1 MFLYLAILHILN
13 GFDLHCK
20 LQSDYNSFSMR
31 VWSKKKERE
40 CKTTTDEYK
49 KKIFCVFNVGSAIS
63 TIGI

>member
-31 VWSKKKERE
+31 VWSKKRKKRKKRE
-40 CKTTTDEYK
+40 
-49 KKIFCVFNVGSAIS
+49 S
-63 TIGI
+63 GICYIYNRHL

>member
-31 VWSKKKERE
+31 VWSKKK
-40 CKTTTDEYK
+40 K
-49 KKIFCVFNVGSAIS
+49 KKRKKRERV
-63 TIGI
+63 